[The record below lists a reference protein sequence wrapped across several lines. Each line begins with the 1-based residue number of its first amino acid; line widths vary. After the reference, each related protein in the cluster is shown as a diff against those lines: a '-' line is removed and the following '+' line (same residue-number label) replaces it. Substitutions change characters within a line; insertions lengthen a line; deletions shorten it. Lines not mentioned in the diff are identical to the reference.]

1 MSRVFK
7 LGLPLLI
14 VGGIIAYVITQPKPP
29 LDIHSALTE
38 VTVNAAGLYADFE
51 KDETAAN
58 ATYAGK
64 VMEVSGV
71 LTAVEQNDAGGYA
84 LSLKADSPLGQVVCN
99 LSPNEKFSASAAT
112 INQLLTVKGVCTGY
126 LFDVV
131 LDNATV
137 ISQ

>member
-1 MSRVFK
+1 MFKVFK
-7 LGLPLLI
+7 FGLPLLI
-14 VGGIIAYVITQPKPP
+14 VGGIAFYILTQPKPP

-38 VTVNAAGLYADFE
+38 VTVNAVGLYADFE
-51 KDETAAN
+51 EDETAAN
-58 ATYAGK
+58 TTYAGK

-71 LTAVEQNDAGGYA
+71 LSAVEKNDAGGYV
-84 LSLKADSPLGQVVCN
+84 LSMKADSPLGQIVCN